1 MKVFNYFGKKV
12 KTDME
17 AVEVDESI
25 VLATDIYS
33 QETSVTK
40 IILDGTAACE
50 YAEMPKEEYR

>member
-33 QETSVTK
+33 
-40 IILDGTAACE
+40 
-50 YAEMPKEEYR
+50 